1 MPTTSKNLSNRSDL
15 KYWRSRGIEDTS
27 YQRQAQTTWW
37 SVLGGIA
44 IGILVTQIS
53 PVLDALKT
61 AQWYTL
67 LYFLATLL
75 IVTYSW
81 IQTSWGSLIL
91 RWPITIPGSLSLLVT
106 TMACAFA
113 SLNLNNPPAWMA
125 SLTVAALSSFFMQY
139 YFFLS
144 GAWDVFSVDMRKR
157 YKKSLW
163 IYGGLVVVVAA
174 FTVHLFL
181 VPNETTFIIYSI
193 ISLVF
198 SIGLLIWQHES
209 MEAEKREMRVP

>member
-1 MPTTSKNLSNRSDL
+1 MPTVSKDLSNRTDL

-91 RWPITIPGSLSLLVT
+91 RWPITIAGSLSLLVT

-113 SLNLNNPPAWMA
+113 SLNLNDPPAWMTA
-125 SLTVAALSSFFMQY
+125 LTVAAFSSFFMQF
-139 YFFLS
+139 YFFIT
-144 GAWDVFSVDMRKR
+144 GAWDVFSVDKRRR
-157 YKKSLW
+157 YKNSLW
-163 IYGGLVVVVAA
+163 AYAGLSLAVTG

-181 VPNETTFIIYSI
+181 KPTQTNFIIYGV

-198 SIGLLIWQHES
+198 SIGLLVWQQIG
-209 MEAEKREMRVP
+209 MDVEKREMRVP

>member
-1 MPTTSKNLSNRSDL
+1 MPRTSKDLSNRTDL
-15 KYWRSRGIEDTS
+15 KYWRSRGLEDTS

-67 LYFLATLL
+67 LYFFATLL

-91 RWPITIPGSLSLLVT
+91 RWPITIAGSLSLLVT

-113 SLNLNNPPAWMA
+113 SLNLDNPPAWMA
-125 SLTVAALSSFFMQY
+125 SLTIAAFSSFFMQF
-139 YFFLS
+139 YFYLT
-144 GAWDVFSVDMRKR
+144 GAWDVFSADKLRR
-157 YKKSLW
+157 YRNSLW
-163 IYGGLVVVVAA
+163 IYAGLAVVVAG
-174 FTVHLFL
+174 FTVHMFL
-181 VPNETTFIIYSI
+181 KPTQTNFVIYGI
-193 ISLVF
+193 VAVVF
-198 SIGLLIWQHES
+198 SVALLAWQGLA
-209 MEAEKREMRVP
+209 MNAEKREMRVP